1 MQLFDTKLHKHKGRY
16 VGQCLLATASA
27 MVVLLVLDAMSNAAI
42 IASLGA
48 SCFIAFTMP
57 HGAISSPR
65 YLVGGYVVGLAVGTG
80 CHWLSRMPLPEG
92 WFLVHHDVFFGA
104 LAIGL
109 ATFIMVVTNT
119 EHPPAAGVALGLVVQ
134 EWSLLTVVVVFV
146 GIVLL
151 WTIKR
156 LLKPLLVDLL

>member
-1 MQLFDTKLHKHKGRY
+1 MKLFDAKLAGNKGRY

-27 MVVLLVLDAMSNAAI
+27 MVVLLVLDVMSNAAI

-65 YLVGGYVVGLAVGTG
+65 YLIGGYVVGLAVGTG
-80 CHWLSRMPLPEG
+80 CYWLGQAPWLQP
-92 WFLVHHDVFFGA
+92 WFPSYHHVIFGA

-119 EHPPAAGVALGLVVQ
+119 EHPPAAGVALGLVLQ
-134 EWSLLTVVVVFV
+134 EWSPLTVVVVFV

>member
-1 MQLFDTKLHKHKGRY
+1 MKLFDAKLARNKGRY
-16 VGQCLLATASA
+16 IGQCLLATASA

-80 CHWLSRMPLPEG
+80 CYWLGRMPLPDG
-92 WFLVHHDVFFGA
+92 WLLVHHDVLFGA

-119 EHPPAAGVALGLVVQ
+119 EHPPAAGVALGLVLQ
-134 EWSLLTVVVVFV
+134 EWSLLTVVVVLV

-151 WTIKR
+151 SLIKR